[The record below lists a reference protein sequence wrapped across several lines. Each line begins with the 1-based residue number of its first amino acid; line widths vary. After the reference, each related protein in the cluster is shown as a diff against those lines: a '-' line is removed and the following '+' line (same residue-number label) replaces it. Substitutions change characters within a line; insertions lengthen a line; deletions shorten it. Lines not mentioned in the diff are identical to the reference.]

1 MTTRSVETRGLNN
14 TEGGISGLKGIR
26 DLSYKLIFT
35 AINIKVENNQFD
47 EFFEE
52 EEEEEKEKETTKP
65 IYDESLVWDKIYANL
80 TQAKMEVV
88 RSMR

>member
-1 MTTRSVETRGLNN
+1 MGQ

-52 EEEEEKEKETTKP
+52 EEDEDRDNDGPKK
-65 IYDESLVWDKIYANL
+65 IFDESMIWEKIYQSMSQ
-80 TQAKMEVV
+80 TKMDVV
-88 RSMR
+88 RRMRENPKLYDDMA